1 MPVTSCG
8 NNSMGN
14 YRLFQNVCYISLSG
28 SRALYLSMPCIT
40 NSQLLFEKVSGI
52 RKGDG
57 ESIWI
62 GQSTVLNA
70 MIKGYF
76 KTRY

>member
-8 NNSMGN
+8 NNSLGN

-28 SRALYLSMPCIT
+28 SRALPVNACIT
-40 NSQLLFEKVSGI
+40 NSQLLFQKVSGI

-76 KTRY
+76 KTPY